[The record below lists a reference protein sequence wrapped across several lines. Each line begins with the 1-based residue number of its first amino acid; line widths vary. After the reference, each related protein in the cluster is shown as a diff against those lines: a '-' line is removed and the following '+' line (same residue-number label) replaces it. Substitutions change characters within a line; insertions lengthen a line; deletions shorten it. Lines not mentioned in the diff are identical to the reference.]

1 MIGVLVGA
9 VVGALL
15 GIAADRLSAH
25 WPPHEGGVVRGLDW
39 RTGAVVL
46 AGAAAF
52 AGLAARWA
60 DPTDLAVLG
69 LYVAALIVLL
79 ATDLDQRLLPDVIT
93 LPLIGYALLILVAG
107 LNPLLDDKAQLV
119 VAGDVTAVLAAILA
133 PAFLLVT
140 DRLFQGALGMG
151 DAKLSVSLG
160 LVAGLSGLI
169 AGFLVATLAFAAVVL
184 LLVLAGRIGLRTAIP
199 FGPALIAAGVI
210 AALLPGA

>member
-15 GIAADRLSAH
+15 GIAADRLSAR
-25 WPPHEGGVVRGLDW
+25 WPPHEGGAVRGLDW

-60 DPTDLAVLG
+60 DPLDLAVLG
-69 LYVAALIVLL
+69 LYVAALTVLL

-107 LNPLLDDKAQLV
+107 LNPLLDDKAQLIV
-119 VAGDVTAVLAAILA
+119 PGDVTAVLAAILA

-140 DRLFQGALGMG
+140 DRLFHGALGMG
-151 DAKLSVSLG
+151 DVKLSVSLG
-160 LVAGLSGLI
+160 LVAGLTGLI
-169 AGFLVATLAFAAVVL
+169 AGFLLATLAFAVVVL

-199 FGPALIAAGVI
+199 FGPALIAAGII
-210 AALLPGA
+210 AALLPDA